1 MLKKNE
7 EKKKNLQNIYRILLI
22 FYTCACTCIVE
33 KFRGGEESIG
43 RESNYVLLK
52 LNVIDIMHSYFRVI
66 RAVQPRSDSP
76 QYTLLLLLLFYS
88 LPFREKSQAR
98 VLPLV
103 FKLIFV
109 RIKPHLSS
117 LPFFFFFPPSSSL
130 RSSPSFFLFLV
141 ESVLI
146 PNAAVVKVTESGAM
160 ITMDG
165 WMEPRVWR
173 FSYKNRS
180 KKKKKWNEMFLCGF
194 GFPSDQC
201 GNVCLFNEE
210 SIALLFHHA

>member
-1 MLKKNE
+1 M
-7 EKKKNLQNIYRILLI
+7 
-22 FYTCACTCIVE
+22 
-33 KFRGGEESIG
+33 GEESIG

-117 LPFFFFFPPSSSL
+117 LPFFFFFPSL
-130 RSSPSFFLFLV
+130 LLPPFLPLLFSLPRGIGFN
-141 ESVLI
+141 SKCGGCKS
-146 PNAAVVKVTESGAM
+146 NRKWRDDN
-160 ITMDG
+160 DG
-165 WMEPRVWR
+165 WMDGTASMAILV
-173 FSYKNRS
+173 
-180 KKKKKWNEMFLCGF
+180 
-194 GFPSDQC
+194 
-201 GNVCLFNEE
+201 
-210 SIALLFHHA
+210 

>member
-1 MLKKNE
+1 M
-7 EKKKNLQNIYRILLI
+7 
-22 FYTCACTCIVE
+22 
-33 KFRGGEESIG
+33 GEESIG

-117 LPFFFFFPPSSSL
+117 LPFFFFPPSSSL

-180 KKKKKWNEMFLCGF
+180 KKKKSGMKCFYVDLAFQVTSAETCVYLMKNRSRCFFTMRDSE
-194 GFPSDQC
+194 
-201 GNVCLFNEE
+201 
-210 SIALLFHHA
+210 ALIMINRIND